1 MPSTTN
7 ASGTRPAEKFFMAQ
21 FTTLTSRVVSLP
33 INDVDTDQIIPA
45 RFLKAT
51 DKNGMG
57 DNLFA
62 DWRYNADGSPK
73 ADFVLNKSE
82 SKGAQILLAGD
93 NFGCGSS
100 REHAPWALTG
110 FGFRAVISTS
120 FADIFRNNS
129 LKNGLIPIIV
139 DDATHKMLF
148 DYVEEAPRA
157 ELTVDLATQT
167 VSFDGGSFTFP
178 IDPFNKTCLLN
189 GVDELGYIM
198 GFEKDI
204 AAFEANLT

>member
-1 MPSTTN
+1 
-7 ASGTRPAEKFFMAQ
+7 MAQ
-21 FTTLTSRVVSLP
+21 FTTLTSRVLP
-33 INDVDTDQIIPA
+33 LPVNDIDTDQIIPA

-51 DKNGMG
+51 DKKGMG

-73 ADFVLNKSE
+73 ADFVLNQPNAQ
-82 SKGAQILLAGD
+82 GAQILLAGD

-110 FGFRAVISTS
+110 FGFKAVISTS

-139 DDATHKMLF
+139 DEATHKLLF
-148 DYVEEAPRA
+148 DLVA
-157 ELTVDLATQT
+157 EVPAAEFSVDLASQT
-167 VSFDGGSFTFP
+167 LSFPNGSATFP

-189 GVDELGYIM
+189 GVDELGYIL
-198 GFEKDI
+198 GFEKQI
-204 AAFEANLT
+204 AEYEATH

>member
-1 MPSTTN
+1 
-7 ASGTRPAEKFFMAQ
+7 MAQ
-21 FTTLTSRVVSLP
+21 FTTLTSRVLSLP
-33 INDVDTDQIIPA
+33 VNDIDTDQIIPA

-62 DWRYNADGSPK
+62 DWRYNSDGSPK
-73 ADFVLNKSE
+73 AEFFLNKPE
-82 SKGAQILLAGD
+82 SNGAQILLAGD

-100 REHAPWALTG
+100 REHAPWALTAY
-110 FGFRAVISTS
+110 GFRAVISTS
-120 FADIFRNNS
+120 FADIFRSNS

-139 DDATHKMLF
+139 DKETHKMLF
-148 DYVEEAPRA
+148 DLIEEVPNT
-157 ELTVDLATQT
+157 ELTVDLASQML
-167 VSFDGGSFTFP
+167 SFPHGSVIFP

-198 GFEKDI
+198 GFDKEI
-204 AAFEANLT
+204 AEFEAQLS

>member
-1 MPSTTN
+1 
-7 ASGTRPAEKFFMAQ
+7 MAQ
-21 FTTLTSRVVSLP
+21 FTTLTSRVVVLP
-33 INDVDTDQIIPA
+33 VNDIDTDQIIPA

-51 DKNGMG
+51 DKKGMG
-57 DNLFA
+57 DHLFA
-62 DWRYNADGSPK
+62 DWRYNSDGSSKP
-73 ADFVLNKSE
+73 DFVLNQKE
-82 SKGAQILLAGD
+82 SQGAKILLAGD

-120 FADIFRNNS
+120 FADIFRNNA
-129 LKNGLIPIIV
+129 LKNGLLPIIV
-139 DDATHKMLF
+139 DEATHKMLF
-148 DYVEEAPRA
+148 DLIEEIPRA

-167 VSFDGGSFTFP
+167 LILPNGTVTFP

-198 GFEKDI
+198 GFEKEI
-204 AAFEANLT
+204 AEFEAGSAS